1 MGGFRAS
8 WEFSRQPGSSSI
20 MQIRPA
26 HRAAL
31 KPSNIKQSSL
41 EQHEPKTSELW
52 ILTCVTHGPDH
63 NTGDRQGTHRGE
75 GGDRKETG
83 RGQTGDRGTTERGWG
98 TDTGRETQSGQ
109 MTNRTPRDTSLMNH
123 FNHQGGLKDQ
133 AGNRWIAGSNPC
145 PCRQQCVEQTPE
157 TSASLSTFRVHCP
170 PASH

>member
-1 MGGFRAS
+1 MGV
-8 WEFSRQPGSSSI
+8 Q
-20 MQIRPA
+20 Q
-26 HRAAL
+26 AARKL
-31 KPSNIKQSSL
+31 VNHADTPRSQGCAKTIKHQAVKFGAART
-41 EQHEPKTSELW
+41 ETSELW

-63 NTGDRQGTHRGE
+63 NTGDREGT
-75 GGDRKETG
+75 D
-83 RGQTGDRGTTERGWG
+83 RGQGGDRGTTERGWG